1 MLYFLNRVFVAVLVG
16 QMILITS
23 ASAQTVSSATSTAEA
38 QKLGLP
44 VIENSSSG
52 DLRCESYI
60 QTAPLKVTVSTEAES
75 VIAGAELSFSVS
87 LINQTERPFTNL
99 DTYLLIVRQDGISA
113 GTIVEYTALEQG
125 TILAG
130 KQTKEFSHIWTVPN
144 NLPAGVYYPVLH
156 ASENGIPVLGD
167 SLTINVPEGEQRFEV
182 AAAESTAVSFNTTKS
197 QLNKDLFS
205 HGALAVF
212 IQENEQNT
220 VSVVL
225 QNTDAV
231 AKTIPLQWNQ
241 YANTVTNDNFR
252 RNTKTELISLAA
264 GEVKTVTYTIQNQPE
279 SVLLVTATISDGQTK
294 SILGFPLNKH
304 GGAEI
309 VLLATGLSDSPEP
322 GKDTTMFACVRATGE
337 LKVANATVLLTLKD
351 ETGSVLQTHTY
362 SGDVKGI
369 ATGVGKSFSLERAY
383 QSLTLTTSISVDGA
397 PTREYTQVY
406 DCEALG
412 IACPHSVEAAS
423 LVDLSL
429 QYKYIILGLLTL
441 LIGVGAYLFRRRA
454 PVVVVALLLGL
465 SAFSALPGTTEAKG
479 VTWNADL
486 STGYSDYTLDT
497 SVTYYATIRNQSA
510 GNTLVSDGSSVS
522 VGDVIVIEV
531 SPFSG
536 SDIRW
541 VPEGSSG
548 PYMYPSFAI
557 VNPGVQREGYFISGA
572 GQPSNICTS
581 ANVALESS
589 ASAICVGHSFWGSGG
604 GDGGGSCP
612 GISAV
617 YGHFTPVSI
626 DPPSYTI
633 NNTGTAGLSCNVSGS
648 QCTVTSPGSISSQVS
663 FAATTAK
670 IYPYRTTST
679 PGECALSNYVMAVL
693 DNTVPAQVIN
703 FSFTANPAV
712 PVNAVPNPPTISG
725 PTTGSPNI
733 SYGFSLT
740 ATDPDNDQIYY
751 QVDWNDDGVSDQRLP
766 SSSLVNSGTAQSANY
781 SWATDGAKTF
791 KARTVDSA
799 GNLSA
804 TWTSHTITITTPA
817 ATADLKINGSDGPLS
832 INQNTNAT
840 VSWSSTNAVSC
851 SLYGAD
857 LVGGGGVVAPAGS
870 VVVSAQN
877 SDNYVLV
884 CGTASDSVS
893 LTVVNNS
900 PPTADINIRVNN
912 ADWDNDSPANI
923 FPGDFIYVNWSST
936 GATNCTAT
944 GGGGFGTGN
953 AISGTDNDVTE
964 PLPGTSDTFIVSCTG
979 PGGTTQSSFVVNT
992 AQKPNFNK
1000 PLVSISSLGT
1010 FDPVTA
1016 TYASVNVYFSTAN
1029 NGGSV
1034 TKSSA
1039 TYMVELTGYPT
1050 QSGTIGVLAPGPSG
1064 YNNTVTIPGP
1074 LSFGTANVKVSID
1087 TPISSNGSVD
1097 ETIEG
1102 EADNT
1107 NTTSLAIPP
1116 PDPGLSITADRTRLR
1131 NGETTIIR
1139 WNITTPY
1146 TGLACE
1152 VYGPGMSINPATFSD
1167 DEPTQPISAKS
1178 EYTLKC
1184 TVAGTTFQ
1192 KSVFVETEGEIEEI

>member
-1 MLYFLNRVFVAVLVG
+1 MLSFINRVFVVVLLG
-16 QMILITS
+16 QIVMVS
-23 ASAQTVSSATSTAEA
+23 SVSAQTTSSATSTTEA

-44 VIENSSSG
+44 AVENTTVG
-52 DLRCESYI
+52 ELRCEPYLGS
-60 QTAPLKVTVSTEAES
+60 APIKGTLSLPTET

-87 LINQTERPFTNL
+87 FINQTERPFTNL

-182 AAAESTAVSFNTTKS
+182 AAAESTAVSFDTTKS

-205 HGALAVF
+205 HGALTVF

-231 AKTIPLQWNQ
+231 VKTIPLQWNQ

-264 GEVKTVTYTIQNQPE
+264 GEVKTVTYTVQNQLE

-383 QSLTLTTSISVDGA
+383 QSLTLTTSISMDGA
-397 PTREYTQVY
+397 PAREYTQVY

-412 IACPHSVEAAS
+412 IACPYSAEAAS
-423 LVDLSL
+423 LVDLLL

-486 STGYSDYTLDT
+486 NTGYSDYTLDT
-497 SVTYYATIRNQSA
+497 SVSYYATIRNQSA
-510 GNTLVSDGSSVS
+510 GNTLVSDGGTVA
-522 VGDVIVIEV
+522 VGDVITIEV

-536 SDIRW
+536 TDIRW
-541 VPEGSSG
+541 VPEGTSG

-557 VNPGVQREGYFISGA
+557 VNPGTQRTGYFISGA

-581 ANVALESS
+581 DNIALESTV
-589 ASAICVGHSFWGSGG
+589 SAICIGHSFWGSGG
-604 GDGGGSCP
+604 GDGGGTCIGSY
-612 GISAV
+612 SV
-617 YGHFTPVSI
+617 YGHFTPISI
-626 DPPSYTI
+626 APPSYTI

-648 QCTVTSPGSISSQVS
+648 QCTVTSPGTISSQIS

-703 FSFTANPAV
+703 FSFTANALIPINT
-712 PVNAVPNPPTISG
+712 PPNPPTITG
-725 PTTGSPNI
+725 PTVGNPNT
-733 SYGFSLT
+733 SYGFTVT
-740 ATDPDNDQIYY
+740 ATDYDNDQIYY
-751 QVDWNDDGVSDQRLP
+751 QVDWNNDGVADQRLP
-766 SSSLVNSGTAQSANY
+766 SSGLVNSGAGQSANY
-781 SWATDGAKTF
+781 SWAIAGAKTF
-791 KARTVDSA
+791 QARTVDSL
-799 GNLSA
+799 GNVST
-804 TWTSHTITITTPA
+804 TWTTHTITLSVLP
-817 ATADLKINGSDGPLS
+817 ATADLKISNSDGPLS
-832 INQNTNAT
+832 LNIGSSA
-840 VSWSSTNAVSC
+840 VISWSSMNAASC
-851 SLYGAD
+851 AIYGAD
-857 LVGGGGVVAPAGS
+857 LPSGALTGQAASGS
-870 VVVSAQN
+870 YTISSVTN
-877 SDNYVLV
+877 SDNYVV
-884 CGTASDSVS
+884 MCDGANDQVS
-893 LTVVNNS
+893 LTVVNTS
-900 PPTADINIRVNN
+900 PP
-912 ADWDNDSPANI
+912 P
-923 FPGDFIYVNWSST
+923 PST
-936 GATNCTAT
+936 
-944 GGGGFGTGN
+944 
-953 AISGTDNDVTE
+953 S
-964 PLPGTSDTFIVSCTG
+964 
-979 PGGTTQSSFVVNT
+979 
-992 AQKPNFNK
+992 KPNFNE
-1000 PLVSISSLGT
+1000 PIISYTPSAGFNAATGEYDSIDVTFQTTNNGQADTTSSANYQFQFDRGSNGYEVTTTGSLGLLNINQSISRTETVSGGIT
-1010 FDPVTA
+1010 FG
-1016 TYASVNVYFSTAN
+1016 AN
-1029 NGGSV
+1029 RIRV
-1034 TKSSA
+1034 F
-1039 TYMVELTGYPT
+1039 VD
-1050 QSGTIGVLAPGPSG
+1050 SG
-1064 YNNTVTIPGP
+1064 NN
-1074 LSFGTANVKVSID
+1074 
-1087 TPISSNGSVD
+1087 VD
-1097 ETIEG
+1097 ESD
-1102 EADNT
+1102 EADNVRVLDFT
-1107 NTTSLAIPP
+1107 LGPP
-1116 PDPGLSITADRTRLR
+1116 NPNIELNADRLLVR
-1131 NGETTIIR
+1131 NGEKVTLTWNTKVSFPMTCQVFGPGITTI
-1139 WNITTPY
+1139 NFDPSVNGA
-1146 TGLACE
+1146 TGNQQS
-1152 VYGPGMSINPATFSD
+1152 GQIN
-1167 DEPTQPISAKS
+1167 AKS
-1178 EYTLKC
+1178 VFTLSC
-1184 TVAGTTFQ
+1184 VVAGTTFTDT
-1192 KSVFVETEGEIEEI
+1192 VTIETQGVIEEI